1 MHYIKINIINMK
13 YEMSIFYKVYQ
24 TDPRNET
31 SEKREVIAIF
41 KHPLYNDTSLVAD
54 LCLLKVC
61 EKSNLFTNLFP
72 YIHIF
77 V

>member
-1 MHYIKINIINMK
+1 
-13 YEMSIFYKVYQ
+13 MSIFCKVYQ

-31 SEKREVIAIF
+31 GEKREVIELF
-41 KHPLYNDTSLVAD
+41 KHPLYNDKSLVAD

-61 EKSNLFTNLFP
+61 EKSNLSANSFHYNNYLF
-72 YIHIF
+72 